1 MLIGELAQSTGVST
15 RLLRY
20 YEEQGLL
27 HPQRDSNGYRSY
39 PEAAVAAVAKIRELL
54 AAGLT
59 TEDIGRLMPCADP
72 DGPVQACEMSVRI
85 MSERSAELNRRIAE
99 LDRQRT
105 ELTAQLG
112 ASLAGADA
120 DGGDPTT
127 SPRHRGAWWRD
138 YSLT

>member
-1 MLIGELAQSTGVST
+1 MLIGELAHRTGVST

-27 HPQRDSNGYRSY
+27 RPHRDPNGYRSY
-39 PEAAVAAVAKIRELL
+39 PETAVGEVTKIRELL

-59 TEDIGRLMPCADP
+59 TDDIAQLMPCTDP

-85 MSERSAELNRRIAE
+85 MSERSAELTRRITD
-99 LDRQRT
+99 LDRQRV

-112 ASLAGADA
+112 AALDA
-120 DGGDPTT
+120 RTAATGERVPAHGSATT
-127 SPRHRGAWWRD
+127 P
-138 YSLT
+138 

>member
-1 MLIGELAQSTGVST
+1 MGDHMLIGELAHRTGVST

-20 YEEQGLL
+20 YEEQNLL
-27 HPQRDSNGYRSY
+27 HPHRDPNGYRSY

-59 TEDIGRLMPCADP
+59 TDDIGQLMPCAET

-85 MSERSAELNRRIAE
+85 MSERTAELDRRIAE
-99 LDRQRT
+99 LDRRRT

-112 ASLAGADA
+112 ASLGTQMRTAG
-120 DGGDPTT
+120 T
-127 SPRHRGAWWRD
+127 R
-138 YSLT
+138 